1 MVVESET
8 MRKLMDQVRRLAESG
23 ATVLITGETGTGKE
37 LVARALHHYAGRAS
51 GPWVDLSCTTL
62 PDHLLESE
70 LFGYERGAFSG
81 AHVAKPG
88 LFELAR
94 HGTLFLDE
102 VGDLDGRAQ
111 SKLLRAMDGAGYFR
125 LGGTRKV
132 SIETRVVAATNRN
145 LTAAVASGQFR
156 EDLYHRLNQL
166 SVEVPPLRQRK
177 NDILPLADFFLAQVR
192 PGCVW
197 SAEAAMA
204 LESYS
209 WPGNVR
215 QLRNVVLKTAILAED
230 TLIPASLLPLELGL
244 EPAIVR
250 QDTVSQSLVSLA
262 ACLERSEGQK
272 PNGAAH
278 GRHSCNLE
286 AGERRMIELALRET
300 GGHQQRA
307 AQILGISRR
316 TLNRKLKLYGSP
328 LSQATA

>member
-1 MVVESET
+1 
-8 MRKLMDQVRRLAESG
+8 
-23 ATVLITGETGTGKE
+23 
-37 LVARALHHYAGRAS
+37 
-51 GPWVDLSCTTL
+51 
-62 PDHLLESE
+62 
-70 LFGYERGAFSG
+70 
-81 AHVAKPG
+81 
-88 LFELAR
+88 
-94 HGTLFLDE
+94 
-102 VGDLDGRAQ
+102 
-111 SKLLRAMDGAGYFR
+111 
-125 LGGTRKV
+125 
-132 SIETRVVAATNRN
+132 
-145 LTAAVASGQFR
+145 
-156 EDLYHRLNQL
+156 
-166 SVEVPPLRQRK
+166 
-177 NDILPLADFFLAQVR
+177 
-192 PGCVW
+192 
-197 SAEAAMA
+197 MA
-204 LESYS
+204 LEGYS

-230 TLIPASLLPLELGL
+230 RLIPASLLPLELGL

-262 ACLERSEGQK
+262 ACLERSEAQK